1 MSTQDKNKGKN
12 MERSNFES
20 THEFYDQWINMYT
33 ATMSKL
39 VEMPAVG
46 PAREKSEKMMKGFS
60 TFVNLYAASMDTSSN
75 FQKVF
80 MEAMQKVQE
89 KIAADMDGEVSPEK
103 YKEFYDVWI
112 QTYSET
118 FKDFAKS
125 GHFVSDLGKLN
136 AHLMDFQKY
145 NRDMLEENYLKP
157 MNLPTKTEI
166 DEINKE
172 LYTLKK
178 TVKELTRQIKELN
191 ENK

>member
-1 MSTQDKNKGKN
+1 
-12 MERSNFES
+12 
-20 THEFYDQWINMYT
+20 MYT
-33 ATMSKL
+33 ATMGKL
-39 VEMPAVG
+39 IEMPAVG
-46 PAREKSEKMMKGFS
+46 PAREKTEKMMKGFS
-60 TFVNLYAASMDTSSN
+60 TFVNLYTAGMETSSN

-80 MEAMQKVQE
+80 MEAMQKVKE
-89 KIAADMDGEVSPEK
+89 KIAADMDGEISPEK
-103 YKEFYDVWI
+103 YKEFYDIWI
-112 QTYSET
+112 ETYSET

-125 GHFVSDLGKLN
+125 GHFVSDLGKFN

-178 TVKELTRQIKELN
+178 TCLLYTSDAADDLTRVDLGGRRII
-191 ENK
+191 